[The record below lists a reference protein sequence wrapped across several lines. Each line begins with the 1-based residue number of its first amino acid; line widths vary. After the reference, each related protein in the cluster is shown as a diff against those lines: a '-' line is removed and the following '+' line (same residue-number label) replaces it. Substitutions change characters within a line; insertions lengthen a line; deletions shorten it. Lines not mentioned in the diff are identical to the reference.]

1 MEVLGATALVTGAN
15 GGLGKYFVEGLR
27 AQGVAKI
34 YAGARKLDALAEL
47 VATDPQRI
55 IPIQLEITDEESVR
69 QAALKCQD
77 VNLLI
82 NNAGVGLNQGLI
94 AAPDLSSA
102 RAEMEVNYFGTLI
115 MCRAFAPI
123 LKQNGGGAI
132 ANMVSMVA
140 RVNLP
145 FNGSYGASK
154 AAVLSLTQA
163 VRAELAAQKT
173 LVVAVLPGAIDI
185 GMGKSFPD
193 PKVPPEEVV
202 RDALQAV
209 VDGIEEVYP
218 GEQAKQLNE
227 QLMQDPKGV
236 EKFIAT
242 FLPG

>member
-34 YAGARKLDALAEL
+34 YAGARKVDALAEL

-227 QLMQDPKGV
+227 QLIEDPKAV

>member
-218 GEQAKQLNE
+218 GEQAKQLNQ

>member
-34 YAGARKLDALAEL
+34 YAGARKVDALAEL

-202 RDALQAV
+202 RDVLQAV
-209 VDGIEEVYP
+209 IDGIEEVYP

>member
-1 MEVLGATALVTGAN
+1 MEVSGAIALVTGAN
-15 GGLGKYFVEGLR
+15 GGLGKYFVEGLK
-27 AQGVAKI
+27 AQGAAKI
-34 YAGARKLDALAEL
+34 YAGARKVEALSEL

-55 IPIQLEITDEESVR
+55 IPIQLEITDKESVR

-82 NNAGVGLNQGLI
+82 NNAGVGLNKGLI

-154 AAVLSLTQA
+154 AAVLSMTQA
-163 VRAELAAQKT
+163 IRAELAAQKT

-202 RDALQAV
+202 RDTLQAV
-209 VDGIEEVYP
+209 IDGVEEVYP
-218 GEQAKQLNE
+218 GEQAKQLNQ
-227 QLMQDPKGV
+227 QLMQDPKAV
-236 EKFIAT
+236 EKMIAT
-242 FLPG
+242 FLPD

>member
-1 MEVLGATALVTGAN
+1 MQVLGVSALVTGAN

-27 AQGVAKI
+27 VQGAAKI

-132 ANMVSMVA
+132 VNMVSMVA

-193 PKVPPEEVV
+193 PKVAPEEVV
-202 RDALQAV
+202 HDALQAV
-209 VDGIEEVYP
+209 VDGMEEVYP

-227 QLMQDPKGV
+227 QLMQDPKAV
-236 EKFIAT
+236 EKLIAT
-242 FLPG
+242 FLPN

>member
-15 GGLGKYFVEGLR
+15 GGLGKYFVEGLK
-27 AQGVAKI
+27 AQGAAKI
-34 YAGARKLDALAEL
+34 YAGARKVEALSEL

-69 QAALKCQD
+69 QASLKCQD

-154 AAVLSLTQA
+154 AAVLSMTQA
-163 VRAELAAQKT
+163 IRAELAAQKT

-202 RDALQAV
+202 RDTLQAV
-209 VDGIEEVYP
+209 IHGTEDIYP

-227 QLMQDPKGV
+227 QLMQDPKAV

>member
-69 QAALKCQD
+69 QASLKCQD
-77 VNLLI
+77 VNFLI

>member
-1 MEVLGATALVTGAN
+1 
-15 GGLGKYFVEGLR
+15 
-27 AQGVAKI
+27 
-34 YAGARKLDALAEL
+34 
-47 VATDPQRI
+47 
-55 IPIQLEITDEESVR
+55 
-69 QAALKCQD
+69 
-77 VNLLI
+77 
-82 NNAGVGLNQGLI
+82 
-94 AAPDLSSA
+94 
-102 RAEMEVNYFGTLI
+102 
-115 MCRAFAPI
+115 
-123 LKQNGGGAI
+123 
-132 ANMVSMVA
+132 MVA

-154 AAVLSLTQA
+154 AAVLSMTQA

-193 PKVPPEEVV
+193 PKVPPQEVV
-202 RDALQAV
+202 WDALQAV
-209 VDGIEEVYP
+209 INGVEEVYP